1 MATEG
6 TQSDPKP
13 ARRRDPGSPAT
24 GDKVQAPVPALRSG
38 LMLEVLG
45 WGPRP
50 AETPVPGAQP
60 APPSSIEVTI
70 LSGNDVIRARQSARD
85 LARWRGF
92 GMVEQTRIATV
103 VSELSR
109 NVYQYAGQGKVTIT
123 PVCRNDTLG
132 LEIVVEDQG
141 PGIPELERVMQ
152 EAASPDGG
160 RGCGLRGSRRLMDE
174 FAIDSQVGVGTRVT
188 IKKWLKSED

>member
-1 MATEG
+1 MARAG

-13 ARRRDPGSPAT
+13 VRRQDPTSPAT

-38 LMLEVLG
+38 LILEILG
-45 WGPRP
+45 WGAGP
-50 AETPVPGAQP
+50 AETSVPGAQP
-60 APPSSIEVTI
+60 APPLSKEVTI
-70 LSGNDVIRARQSARD
+70 LSGDDVIRARQSARE

-109 NVYQYAGQGKVTIT
+109 NVYQYAGQGRVTIT
-123 PVCRNDTLG
+123 PVCRNDILG

-141 PGIPELERVMQ
+141 PGIPDLERVM
-152 EAASPDGG
+152 EGGASPDSG
-160 RGCGLRGSRRLMDE
+160 RGHGLRGSRRLMDE
-174 FAIDSQVGVGTRVT
+174 FAIDSRVGVGTRVT